1 MDPAEAVMIAR
12 SSMSENRTKP
22 TPGIGHNVGGATVRI
37 EVRLF
42 NSLARQRPGGGA
54 GFALELPAG
63 SVLGDVIRRLDLRP
77 EAVYLALCNGRDVS
91 PGLVGRGPNL
101 DHAIEDGDVLALSGP
116 VPYSWGYGAP
126 VV

>member
-1 MDPAEAVMIAR
+1 MNAL
-12 SSMSENRTKP
+12 
-22 TPGIGHNVGGATVRI
+22 PGIGHNVGGSVVRI

-42 NSLARQRPGGGA
+42 NSLARHRPGGGA

-63 SVLGDVIRRLDLRP
+63 SVLGDAIRRLGLGP
-77 EAVYLALCNGRDVS
+77 EAVYLALVNGRDAT
-91 PGLVGRGPNL
+91 PGPVGRGPNL
-101 DHAIEDGDVLALSGP
+101 EHALEDGDVLALSGP